1 MQEIMGLINDAF
13 EKLQY
18 LEIQPTMMNVT
29 TLYISLSNLRE
40 AYTKLKEIS
49 EQQKEETD
57 GER

>member
-1 MQEIMGLINDAF
+1 MQEIMDLINDAF
-13 EKLQY
+13 ERLQY
-18 LEIQPTMMNVT
+18 LEIQPTMTNVA

-49 EQQKEETD
+49 GQQKEETD